1 VRASERMALTLVA
14 MAVVSLLVGKAI
26 SSELSVATEA
36 RRDFTVHSHDKKV
49 VCYWGTWANYRP
61 EGGKFTPDHVDATLC
76 THLIYS
82 FAGLDSGNWT
92 MKSLDPWMDLEDNY
106 GLAGFKKATSL
117 KYKHPHLKVS
127 LAIGGWNEGSAKYS
141 AMAKDPKA
149 RAAFANSAL
158 SFLQKYNFDGL
169 DLDWEYPGKRGGS
182 PEDKE
187 NFILLIKD
195 LKAAFANTD
204 LLLTAAI
211 GAAAATIDV
220 AYDVKQMYKYLDY
233 VHVMC
238 YDYHGKWD
246 KKTGHN
252 APLYPRATES
262 TADQALNV
270 EFTLKY
276 LLEKGAVPEKTVLGV
291 PLYGRAFSLLNPNSN
306 RMGAP
311 AKDTSFQGPYTR
323 EDGFMGYN
331 EICVERLN
339 REAPWE
345 ETWDE
350 EHAAP
355 YMFRGD
361 SWMSYDNE
369 RSVALKAEFAFDA
382 GLAGV
387 MTWSIDTDDF
397 EGICNGPKFPLLR
410 TLNHAL
416 HNREQGIYSGA
427 SSTLQ
432 VLPTAVFLLSLLAF
446 AASHLARA

>member
-1 VRASERMALTLVA
+1 MEVRAVHLLLALPALTA
-14 MAVVSLLVGKAI
+14 GQ
-26 SSELSVATEA
+26 LSAATEV
-36 RRDFTVHSHDKKV
+36 RSDFTVHGHTQQV

-61 EGGKFTPDHVDATLC
+61 EGGKFTPDHVDPTLC

-92 MKSLDPWMDLEDNY
+92 IKSLDPWMDLEDNY

-127 LAIGGWNEGSAKYS
+127 LAIGGWNEGSPKYS
-141 AMAKDPKA
+141 AMARSAEA

-158 SFLQKYNFDGL
+158 AFLRQHNFDGL
-169 DLDWEYPGKRGGS
+169 DLDWEYPGKRGGAE
-182 PEDKE
+182 EDRD

-195 LKAAFANTD
+195 LRAAFANTD

-211 GAAAATIDV
+211 GAAAGTIDV
-220 AYDVKQMYKYLDY
+220 AYDVEQMYEHLDY

-246 KKTGHN
+246 KRTGHN
-252 APLYPRATES
+252 APLFSRATES
-262 TADQALNV
+262 KADQALNV
-270 EFTLKY
+270 EHTLRY
-276 LLEKGAVPEKTVLGV
+276 LLGKGARPEKTVLGV
-291 PLYGRAFSLLNPNSN
+291 PLYGRAFTLINPNSN
-306 RMGAP
+306 LMGAP

-345 ETWDE
+345 DRWDE
-350 EHAAP
+350 EHKAP

-361 SWMSYDNE
+361 SWVSYDNE
-369 RSVALKAEFAFDA
+369 RSVALKAQFAFDA

-397 EGICNGPKFPLLR
+397 EGMCAGPRFPLLR
-410 TLNHAL
+410 TLNYAL
-416 HNREQGIYSGA
+416 HNREHGLSAAGPPPA
-427 SSTLQ
+427 GLLPP
-432 VLPTAVFLLSLLAF
+432 VLLLLAASLLQ
-446 AASHLARA
+446 